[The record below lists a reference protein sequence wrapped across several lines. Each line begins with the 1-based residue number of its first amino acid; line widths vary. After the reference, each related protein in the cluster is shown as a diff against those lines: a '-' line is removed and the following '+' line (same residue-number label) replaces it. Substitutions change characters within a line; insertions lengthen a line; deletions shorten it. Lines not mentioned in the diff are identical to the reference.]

1 MSADFEN
8 HVTDLLPAYVLD
20 ILTDEETSLV
30 AEHLTG
36 CQTCHAEYQQLR
48 LVADEIPLALV
59 QTAPPARV
67 KDALMSSIHAHN
79 LKPIP
84 ASRTISWQKLAD
96 ILRLRLP
103 ALGVAFILVLSLG
116 NLLLWR
122 QLNQVNSQATSPMRV
137 LALANTN
144 DAPQALGTLVIGQ
157 NGDYGSLV
165 VDHLQTLDNG
175 QQYQVWLSRDG
186 ECISAGLFSV
196 NYEGYASL
204 ELQAPHPLIL
214 YDTVSITIEP
224 TGGSP
229 GPTGIKVLRGEI
241 PR

>member
-8 HVTDLLPAYVLD
+8 HVIDVLPAYTLD

-36 CQTCHAEYQQLR
+36 CQTCHAEYQRLR
-48 LVADEIPLALV
+48 MVADELPLALV
-59 QTAPPARV
+59 QTTPPARV
-67 KDALMSSIHAHN
+67 KDALMGSIHAHN
-79 LKPIP
+79 KKPIP
-84 ASRTISWQKLAD
+84 ASQSSSWRKLTD
-96 ILRLRLP
+96 ILRFRLP
-103 ALGVAFILVLSLG
+103 ALAVALILVLSLG

-122 QLNQVNSQATSPMRV
+122 QLNQVNSQATTSMRV

-165 VDHLQTLDNG
+165 VDHLATLDNE
-175 QQYQVWLSRDG
+175 QQYQVWLSRNG
-186 ECISAGLFSV
+186 EHISAGLFSV

-204 ELQAPHPLIL
+204 ELIAPLPLIL
-214 YDTVSITIEP
+214 YDSIDITIEP

-229 GPTGIKVLRGEI
+229 GPTGIKVLGGQI
-241 PR
+241 PH

>member
-1 MSADFEN
+1 MSEVQDM
-8 HVTDLLPAYVLD
+8 HVIDRLPDYVLD
-20 ILTDEETSLV
+20 ILTDAEASQV
-30 AEHLTG
+30 AEHLAG
-36 CQTCHAEYQQLR
+36 CLACREEFLR
-48 LVADEIPLALV
+48 LKQVADEIPLALV

-67 KDALMSSIHAHN
+67 KDALMGSIQAHKI
-79 LKPIP
+79 KPIP
-84 ASRTISWQKLAD
+84 ASRVTSWQKLAD

-103 ALGVAFILVLSLG
+103 AWGVALILVLSLG
-116 NLLLWR
+116 NLLVWQ
-122 QLNQVNSQATSPMRV
+122 QLKQSNSQTTSPMRV
-137 LALANTN
+137 LALAHTN

-165 VDHLQTLDNG
+165 VDQLQNLDNG

-186 ECISAGLFSV
+186 ERISAGLFSV

-204 ELQAPHPLIL
+204 ELQAPLPLIL
-214 YDTVSITIEP
+214 YDTIGITIEP

-229 GPTGIKVLRGEI
+229 GPTGIKVLSGEI